1 MYMYECIS
9 DCMFL
14 QHVCSACKGQ
24 MDLWELELKIV
35 WVNWYKCWELNPG
48 PLEEHQVLP
57 TAEIPLQSFKPN
69 FKALKTFSYN
79 VNLSSGKVTNGKN
92 LEENWGSGL

>member
-1 MYMYECIS
+1 M
-9 DCMFL
+9 L
-14 QHVCSACKGQ
+14 AWCSRRLEEGIRFPGTRVRDGCESPCGGWKL
-24 MDLWELELKIV
+24 DLDL
-35 WVNWYKCWELNPG
+35 
-48 PLEEHQVLP
+48 LEEHQVLL
-57 TAEIPLQSFKPN
+57 TAEILLQSFKPN

>member
-1 MYMYECIS
+1 M
-9 DCMFL
+9 
-14 QHVCSACKGQ
+14 
-24 MDLWELELKIV
+24 IV
-35 WVNWYKCWELNPG
+35 NRLVGALP
-48 PLEEHQVLP
+48 EEHQVLL